1 MPYSGLRASFRGF
14 AGIPAQRKLEKKAMP
29 TLPSLDITTR
39 VNHSPHVVILGA
51 GASKAAFPRGDPK
64 GRVVPVMQQL
74 VECLD
79 LTASLKAA
87 GFAEP
92 INFEAIYDELA
103 STGSNPALVSEIEG
117 RVRNYFE
124 AMVLPTEATLYDR
137 LLLSMSETDLVA
149 TFNWDPFL
157 PLAYARNAHIQRLPQ
172 LAFLHGNVEIAVC
185 LKDRV
190 TGFRWQRCQ
199 KCGNPLQPTKLLYP
213 VRHKDYNTE
222 PFIAN
227 EWKRLK
233 WFLDRAYM
241 LTVFGYG
248 APSTDVEAVDLMS
261 NAWKNN
267 PRFELGQVN
276 IVDIRSQ
283 RELEKIWE
291 PFFCRNH
298 YATLKSF
305 RGTWLFRHARRSCEA
320 LAFATLQMAPW
331 KTNRLP
337 RFKSLAKLHKWI
349 EPLIAEETA
358 GRFSGNPCPMT

>member
-1 MPYSGLRASFRGF
+1 MSA
-14 AGIPAQRKLEKKAMP
+14 
-29 TLPSLDITTR
+29 LPDLDITTR

-51 GASKAAFPRGDPK
+51 GASKAAFPRGDPN
-64 GRVVPVMQQL
+64 GRVVPVMKQL

-87 GFAEP
+87 GFVDAT
-92 INFEAIYDELA
+92 NFEAIYDELA
-103 STGSNPALVSEIEG
+103 STGSNQTLVREIEG
-117 RVRNYFE
+117 RVRSYFE
-124 AMVLPTEATLYDR
+124 SMVLPAEATLYDR
-137 LLLSMSETDLVA
+137 LLLSMRKTDLIA

-157 PLAYARNAHIQRLPQ
+157 PLAYARNARVQRLPQ

-185 LKDRV
+185 LRDRV

-199 KCGNPLQPTKLLYP
+199 ECGNPLQPTRLLYP
-213 VRHKDYNTE
+213 VRHKDYNTD

-233 WFLDRAYM
+233 WWLDRAYM

-276 IVDIRSQ
+276 IVDVRPQ
-283 RELEKIWE
+283 KQLERTWE
-291 PFFCRNH
+291 PFFCRDH
-298 YATLKSF
+298 DGTLKRF
-305 RGTWLFRHARRSCEA
+305 RGTWLFRYPRRSCEA
-320 LAFATLQMAPW
+320 LAFATLQMEPW
-331 KTNRLP
+331 KTNGLP
-337 RFKSLAKLHKWI
+337 RSKSLARLYKWI
-349 EPLIAEETA
+349 EPLLTEESA
-358 GRFSGNPCPMT
+358 GRFSGNPCPRV